1 MSLDRRTFLH
11 LTALGAVTA
20 LSSAAGLTSSGPT
33 YAVPALDQSEL
44 LGLMSAELV
53 RVLGRRYRQVVPNE
67 NDVRAL
73 RAAIAARIPWTDTLT
88 GSLESAVLSLIQRD
102 FAEGRTV
109 VLDGWILSVTEAR
122 QCALHSLLRA

>member
-1 MSLDRRTFLH
+1 MPLDRRTFLH
-11 LTALGAVTA
+11 LTALGAVTS

-33 YAVPALDQSEL
+33 YTVSALEQPEL
-44 LGLMSAELV
+44 LALMSAELV